1 MTSGLSWRQII
12 CLICHL
18 LDPSH
23 FEVDD
28 CDHTQAV
35 NDVSQVLS
43 RDGFRVSYVANEACI
58 EHEPTGAR
66 ATKPIEKTRP
76 LNPAERKRRE
86 DLLRFLGEAN
96 EDEFTEHVVV
106 PLSSQYLGYS
116 PVTIKGHRDKSLKF
130 GKNLWRAIGQ
140 RSVKRLLSTFRRLLA
155 SLGSPHMML
164 SASYMLV
171 QAAWVRALLQGRDY
185 VVPKDI
191 IFPVIPVCA
200 YRVITQNYMHDTD
213 GIIASQ
219 IMQ

>member
-1 MTSGLSWRQII
+1 MREPRPGCGLQVVTSGLSWRQII

-23 FEVDD
+23 FEADD

-43 RDGFRVSYVANEACI
+43 RDGFRVSYVANEVYI

-76 LNPAERKRRE
+76 LNPAERKRSK

-106 PLSSQYLGYS
+106 PLFQYLGYS
-116 PVTIKGHRDKSLKF
+116 RVTIKGHRDKSLEF
-130 GKNLWRAIGQ
+130 GQDLWRAIGQ
-140 RSVKRLLSTFRRLLA
+140 RPVKRLLRTFRRLLA
-155 SLGSPHMML
+155 SLGSPHIML
-164 SASYMLV
+164 SAS
-171 QAAWVRALLQGRDY
+171 
-185 VVPKDI
+185 
-191 IFPVIPVCA
+191 
-200 YRVITQNYMHDTD
+200 
-213 GIIASQ
+213 
-219 IMQ
+219 